1 MKETNLKRLHT
12 VWFQLYGS
20 VLDKAES
27 WRQYKDQWL
36 SEVRGEKEMNR
47 QSMED
52 VQGSETTQFDTTKV
66 DEPKSLEA
74 RRVN

>member
-1 MKETNLKRLHT
+1 
-12 VWFQLYGS
+12 
-20 VLDKAES
+20 
-27 WRQYKDQWL
+27 
-36 SEVRGEKEMNR
+36 MNR

-52 VQGSETTQFDTTKV
+52 VQGSETTQFDTTIV